1 MPAKKAA
8 PKVRRG
14 GCVAITRAG
23 PCRRMLHEAG
33 DGPSRLSAAYFGW
46 IFTRRRWIGVL
57 RVHRHEHPRVGG
69 KGDALARTFVLE
81 HALVPTGGLGCFSC
95 HLEGFADL
103 VVGGW
108 MIESPKCHMLRQAR
122 DATPGRASPW
132 VRTRGA
138 ARCNARLHVRS
149 CYAGPYVSFC
159 HE

>member
-8 PKVRRG
+8 PTGRRG
-14 GCVAITRAG
+14 GCVVITRAG

-81 HALVPTGGLGCFSC
+81 HALVPTGGLGYFPC
-95 HLEGFADL
+95 HSEVFADL

-108 MIESPKCHMLRQAR
+108 MVESPKCHMLWQAR
-122 DATPGRASPW
+122 DSTPGRASPW
-132 VRTRGA
+132 VQTRGA
-138 ARCNARLHVRS
+138 ARCNAKLHVCS
-149 CYAGPYVSFC
+149 C
-159 HE
+159 